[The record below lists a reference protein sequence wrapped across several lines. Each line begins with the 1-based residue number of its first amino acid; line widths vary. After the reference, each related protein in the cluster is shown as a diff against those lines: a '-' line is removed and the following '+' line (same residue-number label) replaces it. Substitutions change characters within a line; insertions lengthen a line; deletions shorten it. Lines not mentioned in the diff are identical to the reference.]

1 MDVLKRERAV
11 VRRFR
16 LCAVM
21 LVAGCVAS
29 GGSGDEAQPPSVA
42 AGASSLDAP
51 FTDSAISISIRG
63 NDGST
68 PGDVLL
74 VGQSSRLLASVL
86 AVERAPDGEYRGLAH
101 DVAGARLPGGGL
113 PPQILGVGL
122 VGGVQ
127 AVRGGRAAAAGRAG
141 FAP

>member
-1 MDVLKRERAV
+1 MIRRPPRSTLFPYTTLFRPQQGVIRGMDVLKRERAV

-74 VGQSSRLLASVL
+74 V
-86 AVERAPDGEYRGLAH
+86 
-101 DVAGARLPGGGL
+101 
-113 PPQILGVGL
+113 
-122 VGGVQ
+122 
-127 AVRGGRAAAAGRAG
+127 
-141 FAP
+141 